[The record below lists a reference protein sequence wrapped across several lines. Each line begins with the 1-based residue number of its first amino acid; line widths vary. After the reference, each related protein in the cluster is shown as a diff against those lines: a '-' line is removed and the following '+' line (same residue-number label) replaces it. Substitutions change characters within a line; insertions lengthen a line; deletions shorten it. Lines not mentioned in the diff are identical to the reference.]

1 MKFLNL
7 NDSLSVENLDNI
19 QPIQIALAKDIMDW
33 NLEEI
38 DTYIKRQVGDDLP
51 KEMYIQIDASELK
64 NKISYNFF
72 FTIVS
77 RVLDIILTK
86 DLKFEEK
93 RLGAN
98 TEIVSQT
105 TIPLYQL
112 NKLLNYK
119 SKVDYLQVELY
130 RKKKLK
136 LSMIE

>member
-19 QPIQIALAKDIMDW
+19 QPIKIALAKDIMDW

-38 DTYIKRQVGDDLP
+38 DAYIRRHVNGDLP

-119 SKVDYLQVELY
+119 SKVNYLQVELY

-136 LSMIE
+136 ISMIE